1 MGTRDDG
8 VEAFVGGL
16 HRPRRCRDERSSR
29 KRSWGRCGV
38 EIAALETGERRR
50 KSRGKTERLV
60 PVGIDHEPIGALV
73 IGLLLRLS
81 FSPRSRLSPEAS
93 EQAL

>member
-1 MGTRDDG
+1 MRTRDDS

-29 KRSWGRCGV
+29 ERSWGRCGV

-50 KSRGKTERLV
+50 KSRGKAERLV
-60 PVGIDHEPIGALV
+60 PEGIDHEPIGAPV
-73 IGLLLRLS
+73 IGLLLS

-93 EQAL
+93 EQKM